1 MWTTINAFLKT
12 VDNFVWG
19 VPLMVLILCGGIL
32 LTVRLGVLQMR
43 RLPLALK
50 WMIKN
55 EEGGKGEISS
65 FAALCTALSATI
77 GTGNIVGVA
86 TAVCAGG
93 PWALFWMIVAAFFG
107 MATKFSEGL
116 LAIKY
121 RVVDKDGH
129 SLGGPFYYI
138 EQGMGS
144 KWKWLAKIFAFFG
157 VCVGLFGIGTF
168 SQVNGIASAIQNF
181 FDPNKVHTVAIP
193 GIGTYSWTV
202 VIASLIL
209 AFCVGA
215 VLIGGKLPGI
225 TLAVMAV
232 SDFFVHS
239 WYCIIA
245 IIAGIAI
252 FIHAWKKTEGGAHML
267 GKFILKVPL
276 VGPLSIKTASSRMTR
291 TLSTLMGSGVQL
303 VDALGLVTEMMGNAV
318 VKQALKDATEEVSRG
333 IPLSKPLADSGVF
346 PPMVYHMIEIGEETG
361 NMEDMLDKVAAYYDD
376 EVESATEA
384 LLAAME
390 PLIIIVMALVVVP
403 IVLAIMMPMY
413 SLYDS
418 IGA

>member
-1 MWTTINAFLKT
+1 MASYKYEVVGADGKPKTGTIEAVNMEVASAELKSGGNTIVSIARANAFNKDLEIHIGKAVSVREMSVFCRQFESVLNAGVT
-12 VDNFVWG
+12 VVEALDMLSEQTENKPFANAIAEVRDSVQRG
-19 VPLMVLILCGGIL
+19 ETLAVAMAEHPKIFPNLMVQMVAAGESSGGLDKAFSRVGSQFEEAHLKGLIIKSAIYPVILILVII
-32 LTVRLGVLQMR
+32 VVVAIM
-43 RLPLALK
+43 
-50 WMIKN
+50 MIK
-55 EEGGKGEISS
+55 
-65 FAALCTALSATI
+65 
-77 GTGNIVGVA
+77 IV
-86 TAVCAGG
+86 
-93 PWALFWMIVAAFFG
+93 P
-107 MATKFSEGL
+107 
-116 LAIKY
+116 
-121 RVVDKDGH
+121 
-129 SLGGPFYYI
+129 
-138 EQGMGS
+138 
-144 KWKWLAKIFAFFG
+144 
-157 VCVGLFGIGTF
+157 TF
-168 SQVNGIASAIQNF
+168 TSQ
-181 FDPNKVHTVAIP
+181 FDEV
-193 GIGTYSWTV
+193 
-202 VIASLIL
+202 
-209 AFCVGA
+209 
-215 VLIGGKLPGI
+215 GGKLPGI

-239 WYCIIA
+239 WYFIVA

-252 FIHAWKKTEGGAHML
+252 FIHAWKKTEGGAHIL
-267 GKFILKVPL
+267 GKFTLKVPL

-361 NMEDMLDKVAAYYDD
+361 NMEDMLDKVAAYYDE
-376 EVESATEA
+376 EVEAATEA

-413 SLYDS
+413 SLYNS

>member
-1 MWTTINAFLKT
+1 MASYKYEVVGADGKPKTGTIEAMNMEVASAELKSGGNTIVSITRANVFNKDLEIHIGKAVSVREMSVFCRQFESVLNAGVT
-12 VDNFVWG
+12 VVEALDMLSEQTENKPFANAIAEVRDSVQRG
-19 VPLMVLILCGGIL
+19 ETLAVAMAEHPKIFPNLMVQMVAAGESSGGLDKAFSRVGSQFEKEAHLKGLIIKSAIYPVILILVII
-32 LTVRLGVLQMR
+32 VVVAIM
-43 RLPLALK
+43 
-50 WMIKN
+50 MIK
-55 EEGGKGEISS
+55 
-65 FAALCTALSATI
+65 
-77 GTGNIVGVA
+77 IV
-86 TAVCAGG
+86 
-93 PWALFWMIVAAFFG
+93 P
-107 MATKFSEGL
+107 
-116 LAIKY
+116 
-121 RVVDKDGH
+121 
-129 SLGGPFYYI
+129 
-138 EQGMGS
+138 
-144 KWKWLAKIFAFFG
+144 
-157 VCVGLFGIGTF
+157 TF
-168 SQVNGIASAIQNF
+168 TSQ
-181 FDPNKVHTVAIP
+181 FDEV
-193 GIGTYSWTV
+193 
-202 VIASLIL
+202 
-209 AFCVGA
+209 
-215 VLIGGKLPGI
+215 GGKLPGI

-239 WYCIIA
+239 WYFIVA

-252 FIHAWKKTEGGAHML
+252 FIHAWKKTESGAHIL

-361 NMEDMLDKVAAYYDD
+361 NMEDMLDKVAAYYDE

-390 PLIIIVMALVVVP
+390 PLIIIVMAVIVVP

>member
-1 MWTTINAFLKT
+1 MASYKYEVVGADGKPKTGTIEAMNMEVASAELKSGGNTIVSIARANAFNKDLEIHIGKAVSVREMSVFCRQFESVLNAGVT
-12 VDNFVWG
+12 VVEALDMLSEQTENKPFANAIAEVRDSVQRG
-19 VPLMVLILCGGIL
+19 ETLAVAMAEHPKIFPNLMVQMVAAGESSGGLDKAFSRVGSQFEKEAHLKGLIIKSAIYP
-32 LTVRLGVLQMR
+32 VM
-43 RLPLALK
+43 
-50 WMIKN
+50 MIK
-55 EEGGKGEISS
+55 
-65 FAALCTALSATI
+65 
-77 GTGNIVGVA
+77 IV
-86 TAVCAGG
+86 
-93 PWALFWMIVAAFFG
+93 P
-107 MATKFSEGL
+107 
-116 LAIKY
+116 
-121 RVVDKDGH
+121 
-129 SLGGPFYYI
+129 
-138 EQGMGS
+138 
-144 KWKWLAKIFAFFG
+144 
-157 VCVGLFGIGTF
+157 TF
-168 SQVNGIASAIQNF
+168 TSQ
-181 FDPNKVHTVAIP
+181 FDEV
-193 GIGTYSWTV
+193 
-202 VIASLIL
+202 
-209 AFCVGA
+209 
-215 VLIGGKLPGI
+215 GGKLPGI

-239 WYCIIA
+239 WYFIVA

-252 FIHAWKKTEGGAHML
+252 FIHAWKKTEGGAHIL

-361 NMEDMLDKVAAYYDD
+361 NMEDMLDKVAAYYDE

-390 PLIIIVMALVVVP
+390 PLIIIVMAVIVVP